1 MDLKEKQQQQAVDFD
16 EALARLGMNEWKW
29 NFFFIIID
37 DHSPIATVWFV
48 VMIIYLMDRAIN
60 HITVNDKW

>member
-29 NFFFIIID
+29 NFYFI

-48 VMIIYLMDRAIN
+48 VMFIYLMGRAIN
-60 HITVNDKW
+60 HIALDDKW

>member
-29 NFFFIIID
+29 NFFHIFI
-37 DHSPIATVWFV
+37 DHSPIATVWLLLCLFIWWAV
-48 VMIIYLMDRAIN
+48 R
-60 HITVNDKW
+60 